1 MKPVVGRRYQLGEYS
16 ASQFEV
22 IAYDEE
28 CGYLDIKHED
38 GSFEEMDISDWNDE
52 VECGY
57 IKELDDEH

>member
-1 MKPVVGRRYQLGEYS
+1 MKPVVGQWYQMGEVND
-16 ASQFEV
+16 SQFEV

-57 IKELDDEH
+57 IRELETQ